1 MKVYFLKYITVL
13 AAVAL
18 AFAPVRAEFTEN
30 DCDDDNERGGEVEGT
45 EELEQ
50 KVRLTPTAEAPEG
63 ARGKA
68 ELEAENENGAT
79 VARLEVDTKGLV
91 LGTYTVTAIS
101 LSTGTATQLGTFEVK
116 QNEDGDDDDQGED
129 SDDDD
134 DGGAQASSIESDDDD
149 DQEDDNDQ
157 GECGTSGRG
166 EFGSGTTFEFPAGFN
181 PLDIAALEIADASGV
196 VVLRGD
202 FTNLGKG
209 SRCKLNFNVQIT
221 PGAAAPVAAGSA
233 ELRVRASRRAHRQM
247 FRLKAQNVPAGTELA
262 LKVNG
267 QAAGTVRTNRK
278 GGVTLH
284 RLPRG
289 ISGHRV
295 HSVSFDDANGAN
307 VLKARF

>member
-1 MKVYFLKYITVL
+1 MKAFLARYTTVL

-18 AFAPVRAEFTEN
+18 TFATVRAEFTQT
-30 DCDDDNERGGEVEGT
+30 DSDDDDERGGEVNGT

-50 KVRLTPTAEAPEG
+50 RVRLTPAAEAPEG
-63 ARGKA
+63 AKGRA
-68 ELEAENENGAT
+68 ELEAENENGVT
-79 VARLEVDTKGLV
+79 VARLEVEAKGLA

-116 QNEDGDDDDQGED
+116 QSDEDDQGED
-129 SDDDD
+129 CDDDE
-134 DGGAQASSIESDDDD
+134 DGGAQVSSLESDDDD
-149 DQEDDNDQ
+149 EQGDDNDQ
-157 GECGTSGRG
+157 GESGTFGHG
-166 EFGSGTTFEFPAGFN
+166 EFGSGTAFEFPAGFN

-209 SRCKLNFNVQIT
+209 SRCKLHFDVQIT

-233 ELRVRASRRAHRQM
+233 ELRVRANRRAHRQM
-247 FRLKAQNVPAGTELA
+247 FRLHAQNVPAGTELA

-267 QAAGTVRTNRK
+267 QAAGTVRTNRR

-289 ISGHRV
+289 ISGQRV
-295 HSVSFDDANGAN
+295 HSVSIDDANGAN